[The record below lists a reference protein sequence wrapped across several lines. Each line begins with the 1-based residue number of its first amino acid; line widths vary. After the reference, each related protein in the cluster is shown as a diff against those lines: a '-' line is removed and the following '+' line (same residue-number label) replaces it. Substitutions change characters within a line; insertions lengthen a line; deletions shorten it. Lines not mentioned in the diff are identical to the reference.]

1 MEIIR
6 RHFLFL
12 FIIISFSA
20 LSAQQKENSE
30 AANKEFIS
38 GNYSKSA
45 ELYKEYLSKEENM
58 KDGQSWLNFAFSS
71 FQLGNYEEALKSFL
85 KAEELGALGSLR
97 AVVQTA
103 ASFLITN
110 NKEKAY
116 EYLEKAVNGG
126 LPPGAIKNN
135 PNLDSIREEERFK
148 KLVMQSEEIAYPCR
162 NNPLNRQFDF
172 WLGEWDVHANGQKVG
187 ESKIEYSL
195 EGCLLIENYTAS
207 SGYSGKSLNF
217 YDDGDKKWHQIYT
230 DNGGNISRYSGELKD
245 GKMYFRGENTGP
257 KGSKSLVRME
267 FTSNGDGSV
276 RQLYEG
282 STDDGKTWSVYFD
295 GLYIKKQ

>member
-1 MEIIR
+1 MEIIK

-12 FIIISFSA
+12 FIIIFFST

-38 GNYSKSA
+38 GNYSKAA
-45 ELYKEYLSKEENM
+45 ELYKEYLSKEKNM
-58 KDGQSWLNFAFSS
+58 NDGQSWLNFAFSS

-85 KAEELGALGSLR
+85 KAEELGAAGNIR
-97 AVVQTA
+97 ATVQTA
-103 ASFLITN
+103 ASYLKLQ

-116 EYLEKAVNGG
+116 EYLEKAVTAG
-126 LPPGAIKNN
+126 LPPAALNSN
-135 PNLDSIREEERFK
+135 PNLDGIREEERFK
-148 KLVMQSEEIAYPCR
+148 KLIVQAEEIAFPCR

-172 WLGEWDVHANGQKVG
+172 WLGEWDVLANGQKAG

-195 EGCLLIENYTAS
+195 DGCLLIENYTAT

-217 YDDGDKKWHQIYT
+217 YDAGDKKWHQIYT
-230 DNGGNISRYSGELKD
+230 DNGGNVSRYSGELKD
-245 GKMYFRGENTGP
+245 GKMYFWGENTDT
-257 KGSKSLVRME
+257 KGNKSLVRME
-267 FTSNGDGSV
+267 FTPNSDGSV

-282 STDDGKTWSVYFD
+282 STDEGKTWSIYFD
-295 GLYIKKQ
+295 GHYIKKQ